1 MATSWK
7 SQGLTSFHIEGLSA
21 KASSYLDIFLNTLK
35 NHYVAP
41 NWIKSKRIEERL
53 GVSGPE
59 VRGMIHYLRAQG
71 HLIASSGQGYCYT
84 SNINSV
90 EIQDTIKHLKER
102 ANSMRSAYEGMMNN
116 DVNIKKFKQEE
127 MF

>member
-1 MATSWK
+1 M
-7 SQGLTSFHIEGLSA
+7 TSFHIEGLSA
-21 KASSYLDIFLNTLK
+21 RASSYLDIFLDTLK
-35 NHYVAP
+35 KFYWAP
-41 NWIKSKRIEERL
+41 HWVKSKTLEKHFGI
-53 GVSGPE
+53 SGPE
-59 VRGMIHYLRAQG
+59 VRGMIHYLRTQG

-84 SNINSV
+84 RNIKSV